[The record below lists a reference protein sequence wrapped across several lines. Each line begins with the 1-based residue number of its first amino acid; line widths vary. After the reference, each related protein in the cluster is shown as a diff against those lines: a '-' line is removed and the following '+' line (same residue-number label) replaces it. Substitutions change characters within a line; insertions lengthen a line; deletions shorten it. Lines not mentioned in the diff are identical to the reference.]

1 MIHLKIISL
10 KKNKKKTDLPEMAAL
25 KCKVGWVLLV

>member
-1 MIHLKIISL
+1 MIYLKNISL
-10 KKNKKKTDLPEMAAL
+10 KKNKKTDLPEMAAL